1 MNTVSFNPN
10 TNTLP
15 KTSSPMPTPSPT
27 TAQPTRLNQY
37 ACIRC
42 RRLKKR
48 CSKQLPKCANCSR
61 QNTECEY
68 IERKN
73 KRRQDNTHN
82 HTHSHN
88 HNHITQSSPSSS
100 SNSGSVKPLQMQM
113 SMSPRHS
120 SPLSSPPKRIS
131 RSSSVAS
138 VASLPPLFN
147 HHSNTFTSSNT
158 PPPPLL
164 TKKSNYIFASAAE
177 ESVVNSLCSLHQ
189 QSSALRKSS
198 YASTSG
204 GSSGNNSTTN
214 LHQLQQPSLSQPQTQ
229 LQYQSQ
235 SQSQPQYTYHYPYTP
250 PISHAGSNLQQ
261 ILQSRNGSS
270 SAKLLNTIEL
280 ELPTSSTINLSNS
293 NLVNE
298 LLGQSTSSSLS
309 GGKYSPAYLPNR
321 KFETNEILKFIDTYM
336 QYNHRSYPFLNE
348 VEFYSKVNSITSSSS
363 FNYFLSDLNDKDL
376 QFQFELNMIIS
387 IGCLTLEH
395 IKSLDPARGCSSY
408 FAARALNLL
417 NKLSNLNDSQ
427 SIRALILLCIYSFFD
442 GSSIYAWNIVGL
454 LTRVSISIGLNRHVC
469 KKDQM
474 RLTSVEI
481 EMRYRLFWSI
491 YNLDRLIS
499 IALGKPVS
507 IQDDDINVPL
517 PEPINQDERWS
528 LLVTKNIIELRRLEG
543 LILSNVHCMRASD
556 KFNVEM
562 DKQNILMS
570 LRNGVEKW
578 FSDSRLLSSTLSIH
592 PLVSPKLSNGSL
604 AGPASGS
611 GEPLTPTSMYAN
623 TTNSKQSSF
632 TIGPSSRAS
641 STLSSTNGKLTPVE
655 SQQTEQPYHL
665 STAWL
670 ASKYNHLLMLLYKPS
685 YLYPKL
691 PPVSTST
698 MPSSTTCFTNNNASL
713 DLLTRC
719 SVQGISFTFN
729 LYNCHQLP
737 LNWVTLYR
745 FIISCSTILYC
756 LSASAGATS
765 TSSSNTETNDSSSS
779 GGVKTIVSKSDI
791 SLIIKLF
798 EQGFG
803 SVKGC
808 EWCSELGSVFR
819 KIDSVVFGNGV
830 AKGEVA
836 TLCLVDGLKKFH
848 EVLGARK
855 VNVWYEDEVYD
866 L

>member
-1 MNTVSFNPN
+1 
-10 TNTLP
+10 
-15 KTSSPMPTPSPT
+15 
-27 TAQPTRLNQY
+27 
-37 ACIRC
+37 
-42 RRLKKR
+42 
-48 CSKQLPKCANCSR
+48 
-61 QNTECEY
+61 
-68 IERKN
+68 
-73 KRRQDNTHN
+73 
-82 HTHSHN
+82 
-88 HNHITQSSPSSS
+88 
-100 SNSGSVKPLQMQM
+100 
-113 SMSPRHS
+113 
-120 SPLSSPPKRIS
+120 
-131 RSSSVAS
+131 
-138 VASLPPLFN
+138 
-147 HHSNTFTSSNT
+147 
-158 PPPPLL
+158 
-164 TKKSNYIFASAAE
+164 
-177 ESVVNSLCSLHQ
+177 
-189 QSSALRKSS
+189 
-198 YASTSG
+198 
-204 GSSGNNSTTN
+204 
-214 LHQLQQPSLSQPQTQ
+214 
-229 LQYQSQ
+229 
-235 SQSQPQYTYHYPYTP
+235 
-250 PISHAGSNLQQ
+250 
-261 ILQSRNGSS
+261 
-270 SAKLLNTIEL
+270 
-280 ELPTSSTINLSNS
+280 
-293 NLVNE
+293 
-298 LLGQSTSSSLS
+298 
-309 GGKYSPAYLPNR
+309 
-321 KFETNEILKFIDTYM
+321 M

-363 FNYFLSDLNDKDL
+363 FNYFLSDLNDKEL

-408 FAARALNLL
+408 FASRALNLL

-427 SIRALILLCIYSFFD
+427 SIRALILLCIYSFYD
-442 GSSIYAWNIVGL
+442 ASSIYAWNIVGL
-454 LTRVSISIGLNRHVC
+454 LTRVSISIGLNRHVG

-474 RLTSVEI
+474 RLTSVET

-556 KFNVEM
+556 KFNVES

-604 AGPASGS
+604 SGAASGPN
-611 GEPLTPTSMYAN
+611 EPLTPTSIYA
-623 TTNSKQSSF
+623 NSKQPSF
-632 TIGPSSRAS
+632 TIGPSSRSS

-655 SQQTEQPYHL
+655 TEQPYHL

-698 MPSSTTCFTNNNASL
+698 MPPSTSCFTNNNASL

-729 LYNCHQLP
+729 LYNIHLLP

-765 TSSSNTETNDSSSS
+765 NTSSNTENNDSLSSS
-779 GGVKTIVSKSDI
+779 GLNTIVSKSDI
-791 SLIIKLF
+791 NLIIELF
-798 EQGFG
+798 EKGFG

-819 KIDSVVFGNGV
+819 KIDNVVFGNGTV
-830 AKGEVA
+830 KNEVA

-848 EVLGARK
+848 EVLSSRK